1 MDFKQRIKRIH
12 TLPMFPGVVKRLCGM
27 VESDVTS
34 AAEVGNI
41 ISTDQVLTAKVLK
54 IVNSS
59 FYGFRGRITAID
71 HALVLL
77 GFNVIKSIVITAAV
91 INYMTDSIV
100 GLWEHSLGVATAADK
115 IARRLK
121 IKEPEEISTA
131 GLLHDLGKVILCVEM
146 RDLADQIRASVES
159 ASISYLDAEKKQL
172 DGITHCDIAGWLMEQ
187 WNLPLRLREPV
198 ILHHSPGQAQV
209 APVPTAIVHLADIL
223 TRSLQF
229 GSGGDPYIPAIHPAS
244 LDSLG
249 LRLIDLAPLLREI
262 DNALESIDTMELV

>member
-1 MDFKQRIKRIH
+1 MDFRQRIKRIQ

-27 VESDVTS
+27 VESDIAS

-41 ISTDQVLTAKVLK
+41 IGTDQVLTAKVLK

-91 INYMTDSIV
+91 IDYMTDSMV

-115 IARRLK
+115 IARNLN

-146 RDLADQIRASVES
+146 HDLADQIRTSVES
-159 ASISYLDAEKKQL
+159 AKVSYIEAEKAQL
-172 DGITHCDIAGWLMEQ
+172 DGISHCDIAGWLMEQ
-187 WNLPLRLREPV
+187 WNLPLGLRDPV
-198 ILHHSPGQAQV
+198 VLHHSPDKAKV
-209 APVPTAIVHLADIL
+209 APVPVAIVHIADIL

-229 GSGGDPYIPAIHPAS
+229 GSGGDPYIPIIHPTA

-249 LRLIDLAPLLREI
+249 LRMIDLAPLLREI